1 MSEVKIN
8 YEHLKDAQKVY
19 DCVNKHFDDFD
30 YRGADGD
37 RETNK
42 YATAYVVK
50 DLDLPID
57 IVSITVHND
66 DDEEYDAVM
75 YHQNWPVYNELVFM
89 TQYDWLM
96 FDYAWP
102 LDVVDMLNE
111 IMGKYHKMKNR
122 LDLVEKLTYDEQ
134 TKQDFTSHTF

>member
-1 MSEVKIN
+1 MSEIKIE
-8 YEHLKDAQKVY
+8 YKHLEDAQKVY
-19 DCVNKHFDDFD
+19 DCVVKHFDDFD

-37 RETNK
+37 WDTNK
-42 YATAYVVK
+42 YATADVVK

-66 DDEEYDAVM
+66 SDEQYDAVM
-75 YHQNWPVYNELVFM
+75 YHQNWPVYNEVVVM
-89 TQYDWLM
+89 THYDWLV

-111 IMGKYHKMKNR
+111 IMGKYKKMKDK
-122 LDLVEKLTYDEQ
+122 LDFVEKLTYDEQ
-134 TKQDFTSHTF
+134 IKFNSMKN